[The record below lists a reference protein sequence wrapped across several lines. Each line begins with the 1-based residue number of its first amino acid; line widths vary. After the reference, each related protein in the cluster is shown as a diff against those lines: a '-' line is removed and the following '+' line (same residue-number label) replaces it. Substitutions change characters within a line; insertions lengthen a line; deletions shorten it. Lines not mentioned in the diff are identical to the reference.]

1 MADIHYKRRFGDRND
16 GRLLRSLAP
25 YFKFIPFVMKDR
37 NDASNYFSDK
47 IEVSDIDRWLR
58 RQRAEGYKGLGFL
71 HLILAAYVR
80 TVASRPGINRFVSG
94 QRVYARY
101 DITVNMVVKRG
112 MDPNAPDTA
121 IKVIF
126 DPTDTVYDVYRKL
139 TEKVEEIK
147 ASDDTN
153 NTEDV
158 AAALC
163 RLPRFLLRIAVKL
176 LYFMDYF
183 GLIPPNLLAASP
195 FHGSLIITD
204 LGSLGIPPIYHHLYN
219 FGNLPLFLSFGAK
232 RRAVELDDAGRPV
245 ERKYVDYTV
254 VTDERICDGFYYASA
269 FKYIKHYMR
278 NPQLLETP
286 PEHVEEDIF

>member
-1 MADIHYKRRFGDRND
+1 M
-16 GRLLRSLAP
+16 
-25 YFKFIPFVMKDR
+25 
-37 NDASNYFSDK
+37 
-47 IEVSDIDRWLR
+47 
-58 RQRAEGYKGLGFL
+58 GFL

-147 ASDDTN
+147 ASDETN